1 MAASTTSRRTRKTS
15 ARSSRPS
22 GGRAAATKPRIAK
35 LPSGLPRLVYAQAS
49 PRSQGG
55 VSMFAMDSVD
65 AAGAGAVE
73 SETSIVLAAAERLQ
87 TAGFQVLQTSSTT
100 INIAGAP
107 GLYERAFGV
116 DLVADERPVRK
127 EQGKEDT
134 ATFVECP
141 QTDKP
146 GLIDTAGTDSPTSSR
161 ASPSRSRGTSWPTRC
176 RPEGRVL
183 APEVPGDVAGRCN
196 AERAHRRG
204 TPGAASVS

>member
-127 EQGKEDT
+127 E
-134 ATFVECP
+134 
-141 QTDKP
+141 
-146 GLIDTAGTDSPTSSR
+146 AGRRTPRPSSSARRPTS
-161 ASPSRSRGTSWPTRC
+161 
-176 RPEGRVL
+176 
-183 APEVPGDVAGRCN
+183 PG
-196 AERAHRRG
+196 
-204 TPGAASVS
+204 